1 MFYKIKSVLDRSLEF
16 LVGLSM
22 LVLVLDVLWGV
33 FRRYILGHQSKWTDE
48 LATYLMIW
56 VGLLGASVALNRRAH
71 LGIDY
76 FVGKMSIRTRLYTE
90 LFVFAV
96 IALFSFLVL
105 VYGGTVLT
113 TRVLA
118 LNQITPAL
126 HLKMGYVYMA
136 LPISGVFLVL
146 YSIEFFFQT
155 LVNIARHKNEVAG
168 HSDSSIKTT

>member
-33 FRRYILGHQSKWTDE
+33 FSRYILGHQSKWTDE

-76 FVGKMSIRTRLYTE
+76 VVGMMNIRTRLYTE

-105 VYGGTVLT
+105 VYGGTILT

-118 LNQITPAL
+118 LDQITPAL

-146 YSIEFFFQT
+146 YSVEFFIQT
-155 LVNIARHKNEVAG
+155 LVNLAKHKNEMAG
-168 HSDSSIKTT
+168 QTDTSIKVN